1 MKPFMDVTETG
12 SLRLP
17 VPFFDLFMVLLI
29 CFMMFL
35 APTPAPSLDTRSID
49 IPLGRAT
56 GSVDPSRLIAVL
68 PRRDGN
74 SWVYELAA
82 DGRRLKPAALAN
94 LARQETKKVVL
105 VVPATFSLQHFV
117 EMQGELR
124 EQRIEFGL
132 AVKEEGAR

>member
-1 MKPFMDVTETG
+1 
-12 SLRLP
+12 
-17 VPFFDLFMVLLI
+17 
-29 CFMMFL
+29 MMFL

>member
-1 MKPFMDVTETG
+1 MTPNVNLMETG

-35 APTPAPSLDTRSID
+35 APTPAPSPDTRSID
-49 IPLGRAT
+49 IPLSRGA
-56 GSVDPSRLIAVL
+56 GSVDPARLIAVL
-68 PRRDGN
+68 PRREGA
-74 SWVYELAA
+74 SWSYELAA
-82 DGRRLKPAALAN
+82 DGRRLAAAGLAALA
-94 LARQETKKVVL
+94 RQQGKKVVL
-105 VVPATFSLQHFV
+105 VVPATVSLQHFV